1 MEPNFVALGPFH
13 LAVGMN
19 NRAWFYSLADKG
31 VEQYLYMYVF
41 TMAASTLRRRN
52 FSSICTVRPTVHAD
66 PSRKE
71 SFFKNTFRTGFAFL
85 KTELFEND
93 EITIMIWIP
102 TTSRKWPVI
111 VAV

>member
-93 EITIMIWIP
+93 EITIMI
-102 TTSRKWPVI
+102 
-111 VAV
+111 